1 MSSAPPSAP
10 FKRAAAGALPQRS
23 VRMGNIIR
31 ASLLLLLV
39 MTGFGGAAAQSA
51 GNQPSGNQTKASAME
66 TDLAKIKPA
75 MLGNWESIAPELRPS
90 KNPDGSLKPFYLKR
104 AFKYLPSD
112 RFELEIVNSADPF
125 GAVPL
130 ARIRIGGHML
140 WEGPHPIVPGAQK
153 VDFVAD
159 EAYEV
164 TPLAQ
169 GFADVLN
176 KVASAGYAP
185 WAVNAPQS
193 VFGKAF
199 APFAL
204 KEGTNFME
212 YDLVYLKGDLLFWG
226 ARNIDGRG
234 FDTEQN
240 RPTNLQIPLVRK

>member
-1 MSSAPPSAP
+1 MR
-10 FKRAAAGALPQRS
+10 KG
-23 VRMGNIIR
+23 IK
-31 ASLLLLLV
+31 ASLFCLLA
-39 MTGFGGAAAQSA
+39 MTAIGEAAAQSPGTQPKA
-51 GNQPSGNQTKASAME
+51 GAME
-66 TDLAKIKPA
+66 TDVAKIKQA
-75 MLGNWESIAPELRPS
+75 LLGNWESIAPEVRPS
-90 KNPDGSLKPFYLKR
+90 AAKNADGSLKPFYLKR
-104 AFKYLPSD
+104 TFKYLPSD
-112 RFELEIVNSADPF
+112 RFELEIVNSADPY

-130 ARIRIGGHML
+130 ARLKIGGHML
-140 WEGPHPIVPGAQK
+140 WQGSHPIVPGAQK

-164 TPLAQ
+164 TPVAA

-193 VFGKAF
+193 IFGKTF
-199 APFAL
+199 VPFGL

-212 YDLVYLKGDLLFWG
+212 YDLVYLRGDLLFWG